1 MHNLT
6 ANRDSITSLKIAE
19 ESTKFAQETRR
30 DSDSMKMIV
39 KLTML
44 YLPATFVCSFFGINF
59 FALPGPAELRGF
71 QTLAGVC
78 CDYGA
83 VDFIDI
89 RGVGSVDEIVW
100 QEKVEHSAVKTHIY

>member
-30 DSDSMKMIV
+30 DSDSVKMIV

-44 YLPATFVCSFFGINF
+44 YLPATFVCVSSESTSSPSPGRPSFVVFKLWRVYVVTTVPLTLLTFG
-59 FALPGPAELRGF
+59 
-71 QTLAGVC
+71 
-78 CDYGA
+78 
-83 VDFIDI
+83 
-89 RGVGSVDEIVW
+89 VW
-100 QEKVEHSAVKTHIY
+100 VR